1 MAPPSMP
8 PRARDAAPAR
18 PPSRAP
24 ASTSTTAN
32 RKPPRRPHH
41 SPSSASSTAQTTLN
55 APISAHQSPP
65 ARAPNTRS
73 ASAGRPT
80 TGPAPALASA
90 PPATTG
96 FATKRPPPLAPA
108 TPVRAPL
115 ASAVA
120 MAVASPAVRSLASP
134 APSAPGTPVPTRIN
148 ARLQTAWDHMGRA
161 MQYLDPD
168 SSVASSSAG
177 SDEEEELGDAGGGRT
192 APRTPL
198 VHRLVA
204 AIEETLG
211 VELVSARD
219 PRMDIAL
226 VRARLAHWLQSRQL
240 GEGHDA
246 ESCPAHMADRADLA
260 HQVMEMDAEAR
271 DLRSQL
277 AEARREHTR
286 QLEAMRDVLDARDK
300 EVADL
305 MADRRQLADRAEA
318 ASSKNDSQLV
328 TSLRA
333 ELAQANRDLAAA
345 RAAVTAAEA
354 ESRRLQSVADEKDKQ
369 NALLV
374 KNHTET
380 RAQLDAI
387 LAELQHMQR
396 KKDADVA
403 HFHDARAAL
412 QDKIDELESEL
423 VNTRGQAHDLAE
435 HARQARAMLA
445 ERDAELARVERER
458 ADLRAQ
464 VERLTGELSAR
475 EKEVATAR
483 QDAAVARAQLDER
496 GRHDGDAVTRL
507 RSERD
512 QLLAHRRELER
523 QLQNVA
529 RERDQHLESLRR
541 HEAQVKDLGR
551 QLDSATQALHDLK
564 HQQTLLSSA
573 HDRIDREKHAVQA
586 LLDKAEKAHRAADEA
601 LQQTRRDLETTT
613 LQLANAKEHHAALQ
627 RRIQDM
633 GEKYQE
639 TKRELA
645 TARQVGEVHAQQLAT
660 VELQF
665 KQAVQ
670 DARDLE
676 AKVQTLEARLDQKHA
691 EIQRLNDL
699 NRHDHDQFSSKV
711 GTLTDRAQELEK
723 QLVSAQAE
731 AQLVADERN
740 RLVDQ
745 NRSLLSRIERHAQQ
759 RTAVEEQL
767 AAAQDARDRL
777 DRRCRELQKY
787 KAMYQNVLDAGL
799 AATQNADHHHHHEFD
814 GRATVRS
821 TMAASTRQLPRRDSS
836 FDDALTA
843 GDAMDLLA
851 EQQQV
856 LLRCRRLVQSAA
868 QFTELKLD
876 PGMLSGTAL
885 TTTEDILEALE
896 TIFSA
901 LCRQAARASAAA
913 TPVPP
918 ATPRKPLLDDSA
930 AANVLQSLHAQC
942 VATWTHLQPLL
953 ADLVRH
959 HHLDEDLARDLD
971 EAARDFAPNPADAL
985 GDSGVLTTGP
995 VATLAP
1001 YPAFLRGLDAVV
1013 SHLAHRVTSKYKD
1026 VVRQLQSKFLAAP
1039 VAVAAE
1045 PTANEALKDEMDFLK
1060 TRLARAMSLLD
1071 VAEKKRADDRRAR
1084 KAREE
1089 ALRRPC
1095 GVCGHRPVV
1104 ENAATE
1110 ATRTEGKWKPASRMD
1125 EEMMGARVIPVE

>member
-1 MAPPSMP
+1 MAPPTMP
-8 PRARDAAPAR
+8 PRTRDAAPAR

-24 ASTSTTAN
+24 AGSTTG
-32 RKPPRRPHH
+32 RKPPPRPHH
-41 SPSSASSTAQTTLN
+41 PPSSTPSTAQTTLN
-55 APISAHQSPP
+55 APQSTHQPPP
-65 ARAPNTRS
+65 ARAPNTQS
-73 ASAGRPT
+73 APSGRPS
-80 TGPAPALASA
+80 PISA
-90 PPATTG
+90 PTTG

-120 MAVASPAVRSLASP
+120 MAVGSPAVRSLASP
-134 APSAPGTPVPTRIN
+134 ALSAPGTPVPTRIN

-177 SDEEEELGDAGGGRT
+177 SDDDDELGDAGGGRT

-219 PRMDIAL
+219 PRMDIGV

-240 GEGHDA
+240 GEGHDP
-246 ESCPAHMADRADLA
+246 ETCPAHMADRADLA
-260 HQVMEMDAEAR
+260 HQVMEMDAESR
-271 DLRSQL
+271 DLRAQL
-277 AEARREHTR
+277 AEARREHAR
-286 QLEAMRDVLDARDK
+286 QLETMRDVLDARDR

-305 MADRRQLADRAEA
+305 MADRRQMAERADRAEA

-328 TSLRA
+328 ATLRA
-333 ELAQANRDLAAA
+333 DLAQANRDLAAA
-345 RAAVTAAEA
+345 LAATASAEA

-374 KNHTET
+374 KNRTET

-396 KKDADVA
+396 QKDDEVA
-403 HFHDARAAL
+403 RFHEARAAL

-423 VNTRGQAHDLAE
+423 VNTRGQAHDRTE
-435 HARQARAMLA
+435 HARQARAQLA
-445 ERDAELARVERER
+445 ERDAELTRVERDR
-458 ADLRAQ
+458 AELRAQ
-464 VERLTGELSAR
+464 VERLTGEVSAR
-475 EKEVATAR
+475 EKDLATAR

-496 GRHDGDAVTRL
+496 GRNDGDAVNRL

-512 QLLAHRRELER
+512 QLLAHRRDLDR

-551 QLDSATQALHDLK
+551 QLDAATQAVHDLK

-601 LQQTRRDLETTT
+601 LQQTRRDLETST

-660 VELQF
+660 VELQY
-665 KQAVQ
+665 KQSIQ

-699 NRHDHDQFSSKV
+699 NRHDHDQFSGKV
-711 GTLTDRAQELEK
+711 SALAGRAQELEK
-723 QLVSAQAE
+723 QLVAAQAE

-799 AATQNADHHHHHEFD
+799 AATQNTDHHHHHHHHREFD

-821 TMAASTRQLPRRDSS
+821 TMAASTRHLPRRDSS

-868 QFTELKLD
+868 QFTELNLD
-876 PGMLSGTAL
+876 PDVLSGAAL

-918 ATPRKPLLDDSA
+918 ATPRKPLVVDSA

-959 HHLDEDLARDLD
+959 HHLDENLARDLD

-985 GDSGVLTTGP
+985 GDSGLLTTGP

-1001 YPAFLRGLDAVV
+1001 VPRPSCSD
-1013 SHLAHRVTSKYKD
+1013 STRSCRISPHRVTSKYKD
-1026 VVRQLQSKFLAAP
+1026 VVRQLQTKFIAAP
-1039 VAVAAE
+1039 VAPVAAAE
-1045 PTANEALKDEMDFLK
+1045 PTANEALQFEMDGLK
-1060 TRLARAMSLLD
+1060 TKLARALTLLD
-1071 VAEKKRADDRRAR
+1071 VAEQKRTKDRRERRA
-1084 KAREE
+1084 KDE

-1104 ENAATE
+1104 EAAEAE
-1110 ATRTEGKWKPASRMD
+1110 ATGAAGKWKPASRMD
-1125 EEMMGARVIPVE
+1125 ENRGARVIPVE

>member
-1 MAPPSMP
+1 
-8 PRARDAAPAR
+8 
-18 PPSRAP
+18 
-24 ASTSTTAN
+24 
-32 RKPPRRPHH
+32 
-41 SPSSASSTAQTTLN
+41 
-55 APISAHQSPP
+55 
-65 ARAPNTRS
+65 
-73 ASAGRPT
+73 
-80 TGPAPALASA
+80 
-90 PPATTG
+90 
-96 FATKRPPPLAPA
+96 
-108 TPVRAPL
+108 
-115 ASAVA
+115 
-120 MAVASPAVRSLASP
+120 MAVGSPAVRSLDSP

-177 SDEEEELGDAGGGRT
+177 SDDDDGELGDAGGGRA

-198 VHRLVA
+198 VHRLVV

-219 PRMDIAL
+219 PRMDVGL

-240 GEGHDA
+240 GEGHDP

-260 HQVMEMDAEAR
+260 HQVMELDAEAR

-277 AEARREHTR
+277 AEARREHAR
-286 QLEAMRDVLDARDK
+286 QLAAMRDVLDARDR
-300 EVADL
+300 EVAGL
-305 MADRRQLADRAEA
+305 MADRRALADRADRA
-318 ASSKNDSQLV
+318 DTAKPDSQLV
-328 TSLRA
+328 ESLRA
-333 ELAQANRDLAAA
+333 DLAQASRDLAAA
-345 RAAVTAAEA
+345 RAAASAAEA

-369 NALLV
+369 NAMLV
-374 KNHTET
+374 KNRTET

-387 LAELQHMQR
+387 LAELQHMQQQ
-396 KKDADVA
+396 KNDEVA
-403 HFHDARAAL
+403 HFHEARAAL

-423 VNTRGQAHDLAE
+423 VNTRGQAHDRAE
-435 HARQARAMLA
+435 HARQARAQLA
-445 ERDAELARVERER
+445 ERDAELTRVERDR
-458 ADLRAQ
+458 AELCAQ
-464 VERLTGELSAR
+464 VERLTADLGAR
-475 EKEVATAR
+475 EKEVAAAR

-512 QLLAHRRELER
+512 QLLAHRRDLDR

-541 HEAQVKDLGR
+541 HETQVKDLGR
-551 QLDSATQALHDLK
+551 QLEAATQAVHDLK

-586 LLDKAEKAHRAADEA
+586 LLDKAEKAHRAADEV

-660 VELQF
+660 VELQY
-665 KQAVQ
+665 KQAVH

-699 NRHDHDQFSSKV
+699 NRHDHDQFSGKV
-711 GTLTDRAQELEK
+711 GALADRAQELEK
-723 QLVSAQAE
+723 QLVAAQAE

-799 AATQNADHHHHHEFD
+799 AATQNTDHHHHHHEFD

-821 TMAASTRQLPRRDSS
+821 TMAASTRHLPRRDSS

-868 QFTELKLD
+868 QFTELNLD
-876 PGMLSGTAL
+876 PDVLSGAAL

-918 ATPRKPLLDDSA
+918 ATPRKPLVDESA

-953 ADLVRH
+953 ADLVRY

-971 EAARDFAPNPADAL
+971 EAARDFAPNAADAL

-1026 VVRQLQSKFLAAP
+1026 VVRQLQTKFLAAP
-1039 VAVAAE
+1039 VAAAE

-1084 KAREE
+1084 RAKDE

-1095 GVCGHRPVV
+1095 GVCGHPPVV
-1104 ENAATE
+1104 EAAATE
-1110 ATRTEGKWKPASRMD
+1110 AKWKPASRVD
-1125 EEMMGARVIPVE
+1125 EGMGPRVIPVE

>member
-1 MAPPSMP
+1 
-8 PRARDAAPAR
+8 
-18 PPSRAP
+18 
-24 ASTSTTAN
+24 
-32 RKPPRRPHH
+32 
-41 SPSSASSTAQTTLN
+41 
-55 APISAHQSPP
+55 
-65 ARAPNTRS
+65 
-73 ASAGRPT
+73 
-80 TGPAPALASA
+80 
-90 PPATTG
+90 
-96 FATKRPPPLAPA
+96 
-108 TPVRAPL
+108 
-115 ASAVA
+115 
-120 MAVASPAVRSLASP
+120 MAVASPSVRPLASP

-168 SSVASSSAG
+168 SSAASSSAG
-177 SDEEEELGDAGGGRT
+177 SDEDEELGDAGGGLA

-219 PRMDIAL
+219 TRMDVGL
-226 VRARLAHWLQSRQL
+226 FRARLAHWLQSRQL
-240 GEGHDA
+240 GDGHDP
-246 ESCPAHMADRADLA
+246 EMCPAHMADSADLA
-260 HQVMEMDAEAR
+260 HQVMELDAEAR
-271 DLRSQL
+271 DLRAQL
-277 AEARREHTR
+277 AEARREHAR
-286 QLEAMRDVLDARDK
+286 QVAAMRDVLDARDQ

-305 MADRRQLADRAEA
+305 MADKQQLAERADRAEA
-318 ASSKNDSQLV
+318 NSAKSDTSLV
-328 TSLRA
+328 ASLRA
-333 ELAQANRDLAAA
+333 DLAQATRDLAAA
-345 RAAVTAAEA
+345 RTALSSAEA

-374 KNHTET
+374 KNRTET

-396 KKDADVA
+396 QKDDEVA
-403 HFHDARAAL
+403 HFHEARAAL

-423 VNTRGQAHDLAE
+423 VNTRGQAHDRAE
-435 HARQARAMLA
+435 HARQARAQLA
-445 ERDAELARVERER
+445 ERDAELTRAERDR

-464 VERLTGELSAR
+464 VDRLTADLGAK
-475 EKEVATAR
+475 EKELAAAR

-496 GRHDGDAVTRL
+496 GRHDGDAVIRL

-512 QLLAHRRELER
+512 QLLAHRRDLDR

-541 HEAQVKDLGR
+541 HEAQVKDLNR
-551 QLDSATQALHDLK
+551 QLDAATQAVHDLK

-586 LLDKAEKAHRAADEA
+586 LLDKAEMAHRAADEA

-660 VELQF
+660 VELQY
-665 KQAVQ
+665 KQAVH

-699 NRHDHDQFSSKV
+699 NRHDHDQFSAKV
-711 GTLTDRAQELEK
+711 GALADRAQELEK
-723 QLVSAQAE
+723 QLVAAQAE

-740 RLVDQ
+740 RLADQ
-745 NRSLLSRIERHAQQ
+745 NRSLLSRIERQVQQ

-767 AAAQDARDRL
+767 TAAQDARDRL

-821 TMAASTRQLPRRDSS
+821 TMAASTRHLPRRDSS

-856 LLRCRRLVQSAA
+856 LLRCRRLVQSAV
-868 QFTELKLD
+868 QFTELNLD
-876 PGMLSGTAL
+876 PDVLSGAAL
-885 TTTEDILEALE
+885 NTTEDILEALE

-913 TPVPP
+913 TPVTP
-918 ATPRKPLLDDSA
+918 ATPRKSLVDDSA

-953 ADLVRH
+953 MDLVRH

-971 EAARDFAPNPADAL
+971 EAARDFAAPTGTDAL

-1001 YPAFLRGLDAVV
+1001 YPAFLRGLDAAV
-1013 SHLAHRVTSKYKD
+1013 SHLARRVTSKYKD
-1026 VVRQLQSKFLAAP
+1026 VVRQLQAKFLAAP
-1039 VAVAAE
+1039 VAAAE

-1060 TRLARAMSLLD
+1060 NRLARAMSLLD

-1095 GVCGHRPVV
+1095 GVCGHRQVLA
-1104 ENAATE
+1104 ESGAAAE
-1110 ATRTEGKWKPASRMD
+1110 AKWKPASRVD
-1125 EEMMGARVIPVE
+1125 EDMGPRAIPVE